1 VKLTKIKTTLIA
13 AAVIAGSLAGAATT
27 FAADSQFIGSLVY
40 RTGPYAPGGIP
51 WADGFADYINLLN
64 ERDGGINGVRLDLEE
79 CDTAYNTDKG
89 VECYERLK
97 NNGATGMPA
106 VMPLSTGITY
116 ALLDRVV
123 ADKIPLIT
131 SGYGRADAADGRI
144 FPYVFVPPATYWGG
158 ADIAINYI
166 ASQEG
171 GYGKLKG
178 KKIALVY
185 HDSAY
190 GKEPINTLQALADQH
205 GFKLSKFPVPH
216 PGLEQKATWLKI
228 GRQLRPD
235 YVLMWGWGVMNA
247 TAIKEAAAV
256 GFPREKFIGVWWSG
270 NDADMIPAGKAAVGY
285 KSLQFNGVGSDFGVH
300 KQIKKELYD
309 KGKGSAKSAEN
320 TGEVAY
326 NRGLQ
331 SALILTEALQAAM
344 NHYGN
349 KPVTGEQVAWAL
361 DRLSIT
367 EERLKE
373 IGADGLFDPIELS
386 CVDHLGKGRAKVTQ
400 WDGKQWKTISDW
412 IEPNSEMLRAMYEA
426 SAAQYAKEKG
436 ITPRP
441 CG

>member
-1 VKLTKIKTTLIA
+1 MKLTKIKTTIIA
-13 AAVIAGSLAGAATT
+13 AAVIAGSLAGAAAA

-97 NNGATGMPA
+97 NSGATGMPA

-166 ASQEG
+166 ATQEG

-205 GFKLSKFPVPH
+205 GFKLSRFPVPH

-247 TAIKEAAAV
+247 TAIKEAAAG
-256 GFPREKFIGVWWSG
+256 GFPREKFIGVWVSG

-344 NHYGN
+344 NQYGN

>member
-1 VKLTKIKTTLIA
+1 MTIKRIKTSIIA
-13 AAVIAGSLAGAATT
+13 AAVISGSLVGSSATL
-27 FAADSQFIGSLVY
+27 AMESQFIGSLVY

-51 WADGFADYINLLN
+51 WADGFADYIELLN
-64 ERDGGINGVRLDLEE
+64 ARDGGINGVKLELEE

-97 NNGATGMPA
+97 NKGSTGMPA

-131 SGYGRADAADGRI
+131 SGYGRADAADGRV
-144 FPYVFVPPATYWGG
+144 FPYGFVPPATYWGG

-171 GYGKLKG
+171 GYGNLKG

-190 GKEPINTLQALADQH
+190 GKEPINTLKALAAQH
-205 GFKLSKFPVPH
+205 GYEFSEFPVPH

-270 NDADMIPAGKAAVGY
+270 NDADMVPAGDAAKGY

-300 KQIKKELYD
+300 KQIKSELYA

-331 SALILTEALQAAM
+331 SAFILTEALRTAM
-344 NHYGN
+344 AEFGN
-349 KPVTGEQVAWAL
+349 KPVTGEQVAWAM
-361 DRLSIT
+361 DRLDIT
-367 EERLKE
+367 DARLKE
-373 IGADGLFDPIELS
+373 VGADGLFDPIKLS
-386 CVDHLGKGRAKVTQ
+386 CADHLGKGRAKVTQ
-400 WDGKQWKTISDW
+400 WDGSQWVAISDW
-412 IEPNSEMLRAMYEA
+412 IEPNSEMLRSMYEE
-426 SAAQYAKEKG
+426 SAAAYAKEKG
-436 ITPRP
+436 ITPRD
-441 CG
+441 CK

>member
-1 VKLTKIKTTLIA
+1 MKTTIIA
-13 AAVIAGSLAGAATT
+13 AAVIAGSLAGAATA

-166 ASQEG
+166 ATQEG

-309 KGKGSAKSAEN
+309 KGKGSAKSAGN

-331 SALILTEALQAAM
+331 SALILTEALRAAM
-344 NHYGN
+344 NQYGN

-400 WDGKQWKTISDW
+400 WDGKQWETISDW

-436 ITPRP
+436 IMPRP

>member
-1 VKLTKIKTTLIA
+1 MKLTKIKTTIIA

-51 WADGFADYINLLN
+51 WADGFADHINLLN

-131 SGYGRADAADGRI
+131 SGYGRADAADGRV

-205 GFKLSKFPVPH
+205 GFKLSRFPVPH

-331 SALILTEALQAAM
+331 SALILTEALRAAM
-344 NHYGN
+344 NQFGN

>member
-1 VKLTKIKTTLIA
+1 MKLTKIKTTIIA

-51 WADGFADYINLLN
+51 WADGFADHINLLN

-131 SGYGRADAADGRI
+131 SGYGRADAADGRV

-331 SALILTEALQAAM
+331 SALILTEALRAAM
-344 NHYGN
+344 NQFGN

>member
-1 VKLTKIKTTLIA
+1 VKINKVKTGIIA
-13 AAVIAGSLAGAATT
+13 AAVGMASLISTPT
-27 FAADSQFIGSLVY
+27 VMAADAQYIGSLVY

-64 ERDGGINGVRLDLEE
+64 ERDGGINGVKLNLEE

-97 NNGATGMPA
+97 NNGPTGMPA

-131 SGYGRADAADGRI
+131 SGYGRADAADGTI

-158 ADIAINYI
+158 ADIAINYM
-166 ASQEG
+166 ASEEG
-171 GYGKLKG
+171 GYDNLKG

-190 GKEPINTLQALADQH
+190 GKEPIKTLEALAGKH
-205 GFKLSKFPVPH
+205 GFELSLFPVPH

-235 YVLMWGWGVMNA
+235 YVLMYGWGVMNA

-256 GFPREKFIGVWWSG
+256 NFPREKFIGIWWSG
-270 NDADMIPAGKAAVGY
+270 NDVDMVPAGKAAVGY
-285 KSLQFNGVGSDFGVH
+285 KSLQFNGVGADFDVH
-300 KQIKKELYD
+300 KMIKQVLYAN
-309 KGKGSAKSAEN
+309 GKGSADSEAGI
-320 TGEVAY
+320 GEVAY

-331 SALILTEALQAAM
+331 SAVLLTEALQGAM
-344 NHYGN
+344 NEFGN
-349 KPVTGEQVAWAL
+349 KPVTGEQVQWAL
-361 DRLSIT
+361 DRLDID
-367 EERLKE
+367 EARLKA
-373 IGADGLFDPIELS
+373 IGAEGLFDPIKLS
-386 CVDHLGKGRAKVTQ
+386 CADHLGKGRAKITQ
-400 WDGKQWKTISDW
+400 WDGTQWKAITDW
-412 IEPNSEMLRAMYEA
+412 IQPNNEMLDVMYKE
-426 SAAQYAKEKG
+426 SAAAYAKEKG
-436 ITPRP
+436 ITPRA
-441 CG
+441 CN